1 MPCAKLVDAYR
12 WHSAVYTPHVTSIR
26 RDRLARSQREH
37 SLTDRLLAIWQE
49 TAKSGSF
56 LPGEPTLSGS
66 LSASRP
72 AVREALIRLEERGL
86 VRRRHGADT
95 IVNPAALDI
104 RSRLDEQVETADVI
118 RAMGR
123 EASLE
128 VLDARLVALDDD
140 GATAFGTGPGASALQ
155 TTKLWRADKVAVMLA
170 VDVILLRSDADADA
184 DAADGAIPAG
194 VDPADPVFV
203 LADKHGHGPVE
214 WEMVWP
220 EAANLSE
227 ETAARLE
234 RPVGEAALTLE
245 LMGVGRSGRYAYR
258 AQEYHVQGAF
268 RHGLIRSISR

>member
-1 MPCAKLVDAYR
+1 M
-12 WHSAVYTPHVTSIR
+12 R
-26 RDRLARSQREH
+26 RDRLARGYRERT
-37 SLTDRLLAIWQE
+37 LTDRLLAIWQE
-49 TAKSGSF
+49 TAQSGAF
-56 LPGEPTLSGS
+56 LPGEPALSGS

-72 AVREALIRLEERGL
+72 AVREALVRLEERGL

-128 VLDARLVALDDD
+128 VLDAQLLALDAD
-140 GATAFGTGPGASALQ
+140 GATAFGSDPGVPALQ
-155 TTKLWRADKVAVMLA
+155 TTKLWRADDVAVMLA
-170 VDVILLRSDADADA
+170 VDVILLQSADDPAS
-184 DAADGAIPAG
+184 GGVPAG
-194 VDPADPVFV
+194 VDPAEPVFV
-203 LADKHGHGPVE
+203 LADKHGYGPVE

-220 EAANLSE
+220 EAANLDE
-227 ETAARLE
+227 EIAARLE

-245 LMGVGRSGRYAYR
+245 LMGVSRSGRYAYR
-258 AQEYHVQGAF
+258 AHEYHVRGAF